1 MLNME
6 MLTKEK
12 EKFIK
17 FIEEIRQ
24 NIFLLKIL
32 DLNYK
37 ILNLNLI

>member
-24 NIFLLKIL
+24 NIFLLKL
-32 DLNYK
+32 F
-37 ILNLNLI
+37 